1 MRNDYITHM
10 DIADFADQHVNLK
23 REHAKKYRHQVNELR
38 TRLEKKLTE
47 DPDFE
52 LRRML
57 LSGSLAKHTALK
69 SINDIDVALYVL
81 QPGSPNGMPELLAKL
96 VNILQDLYPNMD
108 PSQIQQQEHSIR
120 ISYKGTGLD
129 VDIVPIVYDGNAEW
143 DGYLYSS
150 RSGKWVFTNIKK
162 HLEFIKK
169 RRMEHG
175 AEYLQVIR
183 LLKYWIKEIQKN
195 DEDFRF
201 KSFLVELVMAHL
213 ADNGKICLSN
223 YVEALADFFNS
234 IARGELD
241 KLIVFDDYYSPNSV
255 RYCNE
260 PISVFD
266 PVNPENNVA
275 RSYTSGDKKSII
287 DAAADAADAVDS
299 ALYAPTKGEAIRYW
313 RRVFGVSFGG

>member
-1 MRNDYITHM
+1 MRNDYITHK
-10 DIADFADQHVNLK
+10 DLANFADQHVNLK
-23 REHAKKYRHQVNELR
+23 REHAKKYREQVKGLR
-38 TRLEKKLTE
+38 DRLEEKLNE

-69 SINDIDVALYVL
+69 SINDIDVALYIL
-81 QPGSPNGMPELLAKL
+81 QPDSPKDMPELLAKL
-96 VNILQDLYPNMD
+96 VNILRKLYPNID

-150 RSGKWVFTNIKK
+150 RSGKWIFTNIKK

-175 AEYLQVIR
+175 AEYIQIIR
-183 LLKYWIKEIQKN
+183 LLKYWVKGIQKN
-195 DEDFRF
+195 NEDFRF
-201 KSFLVELVMAHL
+201 KSFMVELIAAHI
-213 ADNGKICLSN
+213 ADQGKLCLDD
-223 YVEALADFFNS
+223 YVEALADFFHF
-234 IARGELD
+234 IVRFKLDEL
-241 KLIVFDDYYSPNSV
+241 IMFDDYCSTDPAPH
-255 RYCNE
+255 CNK
-260 PISVFD
+260 PIRIFD
-266 PVNPENNVA
+266 PVNAENNVA
-275 RSYTSGDKKSII
+275 QSYTSGDKKSIL
-287 DAAADAADAVDS
+287 DAALDAADAVDS

-313 RRVFGVSFGG
+313 RKIFGTSFGG

>member
-1 MRNDYITHM
+1 MRNNYIAHQ

-23 REHAKKYRHQVNELR
+23 REHAQKYRHQTNELR

-47 DPDFE
+47 DPGFE

-57 LSGSLAKHTALK
+57 LSGSLAKRTALK
-69 SINDIDVALYVL
+69 NINDIDVALYVL
-81 QPGSPNGMPELLAKL
+81 QPDPPEDMPKLLDKL
-96 VNILQDLYPNMD
+96 VRILQNLYSNMD

-120 ISYKGTGLD
+120 ISYRGTGLD
-129 VDIVPIVYDGNAEW
+129 VDLVPIAYDDNTAL

-150 RSGKWVFTNIKK
+150 RSGEWILTNIKK
-162 HLEFIKK
+162 HLDFIKK
-169 RRMEHG
+169 RKVEHG

-183 LLKYWIKEIQKN
+183 LLKYWIKEIQKS
-195 DEDFRF
+195 DADFRF
-201 KSFLVELVMAHL
+201 KSLLVELIMAHL
-213 ADNGKICLSN
+213 ADSGKICLSN

-266 PVNPENNVA
+266 PVNPKNNVA
-275 RSYTSGDKKSII
+275 RSYTLDDKKSIV
-287 DAAADAADAVDS
+287 DAVADAADAVDS